1 MIKAYF
7 NDIEKQIVSFV
18 DSANKRIY
26 VAVAWFT
33 NQTLFDCL
41 IRALNRNVDVKVLVL
56 NDILNRSEFGLDFGV
71 LESRGAKVCFSEST
85 RCLMHNK
92 FCIIDDMIITGSY
105 NWTYHANENNENIII
120 TDDVKLVADYCE
132 QFDKLFNF
140 GKRIRLPYE
149 HLKWTDIKEG
159 DFSELRRNIYR
170 DVDAKKDEDAEYKKT
185 KLIKLNEAYKSGK
198 QQELIIASMRK
209 SMMID
214 ILTSQQKYFE
224 LKIWEK
230 NRLGK
235 PFNDVVGY
243 NNIGNWYYVPMQIK
257 GEYIS
262 GFFVTDYSNV
272 WERSGAPEIKI
283 YNKDLIELL
292 KPFASESGA
301 LKENDLKNIRDKILR
316 IDNAKMYFYKF
327 PYPMFENQTRE
338 EYTAINLFGIVK
350 TIDGDNVTYY
360 DGWDP
365 EERGRKIMEKFF
377 SRN

>member
-159 DFSELRRNIYR
+159 DFSELRRNIER
-170 DVDAKKDEDAEYKKT
+170 DVAAKASIKK
-185 KLIKLNEAYKSGK
+185 SR
-198 QQELIIASMRK
+198 II
-209 SMMID
+209 D
-214 ILTSQQKYFE
+214 LLTSQQQYFE

-235 PFNDVVGY
+235 PSNDVVGY
-243 NNIGNWYYVPMQIK
+243 NNIGDWYYVPMQIK
-257 GEYIS
+257 GEYIY

-272 WERSGAPEIKI
+272 WERSGASKIKI

-301 LKENDLKNIRDKILR
+301 LEENVPKNIRDKILR

-365 EERGRKIMEKFF
+365 KERGRKIMEKFF